1 MTSIIKANS
10 LEQAKSRLER
20 VRSEREATEQA
31 ARDEAHAIPFGQP
44 NIEGRG
50 NIYKHVQQ
58 QWDRT
63 RRLAD
68 EEERAAD
75 RVDMLEMVEKFKEDN
90 DQLQDVRVVGRTG
103 RASVGAATSVNNLDY
118 FKGRLAQMIADNEA
132 VKAWNKN
139 HRDAKRCT
147 FGSKITALRK
157 KVAYLEAVKSKADS
171 TPVSEHSQQLID
183 SGKVSQWKKKPIYY
197 FVDGLRKVALT
208 LDDNGDFQESKRY
221 PAYEDSDRETVQKL
235 LAH

>member
-10 LEQAKSRLER
+10 LEQAKGRLER
-20 VRSEREATEQA
+20 VRSERESTEQA

-75 RVDMLEMVEKFKEDN
+75 RVDMLEKVEKLKEEN

-103 RASVGAATSVNNLDY
+103 WASVGAATSVNNLDY
-118 FKGRLAQMIADNEA
+118 FKGKLAQMITDNEDT
-132 VKAWNKN
+132 KAWNKTHKN
-139 HRDAKRCT
+139 TKRRT

-157 KVAYLEAVKSKADS
+157 KVSYLEAMKNKADS
-171 TPVSEHSQQLID
+171 TPISEHSQQLID
-183 SGKVSQWKKKPIYY
+183 SGKVIQWKKKPIYY
-197 FVDGLRKVALT
+197 FVNGLRKVALT
-208 LDDNGDFQESKRY
+208 LDNNGDFQESKRY
-221 PAYEDSDRETVQKL
+221 PAREDSDRETVQQL

>member
-1 MTSIIKANS
+1 
-10 LEQAKSRLER
+10 
-20 VRSEREATEQA
+20 
-31 ARDEAHAIPFGQP
+31 
-44 NIEGRG
+44 
-50 NIYKHVQQ
+50 
-58 QWDRT
+58 
-63 RRLAD
+63 
-68 EEERAAD
+68 
-75 RVDMLEMVEKFKEDN
+75 MLEMVEKFKEDN

-139 HRDAKRCT
+139 HRDGKRCT